1 MTSGSLRCGRRL
13 QPAAFCDA
21 PAPLWSAVPLSGT
34 VHKEGVYSVSIT
46 DAFPSSSIPAFC
58 GRITLVFFVPL
69 ILQLLMFLAEPSI
82 REVGTAGVGAW
93 AFRFIFQA

>member
-34 VHKEGVYSVSIT
+34 VHKEGVYSCIDHGCVSKLVHTCVLWQDHARIFRT
-46 DAFPSSSIPAFC
+46 ADSPASH
-58 GRITLVFFVPL
+58 VPRRT
-69 ILQLLMFLAEPSI
+69 FHP
-82 REVGTAGVGAW
+82 
-93 AFRFIFQA
+93 